1 MESSTFETIEVIET
15 STISPQFEMA
25 QVASIMVQSLI
36 AQSKTKDI
44 YTTVTPNGILDDL
57 KEASSNLESLEEH
70 LNDTISEQELKKE
83 WQKTSKLP
91 KLKIEK
97 VQTFQKLFGDA
108 IWDDYLCRSGSY
120 ALFQTLLLIFVTFFC
135 SV

>member
-1 MESSTFETIEVIET
+1 MESSTSETIEVIET

-36 AQSKTKDI
+36 AQSKVKDI
-44 YTTVTPNGILDDL
+44 YTTVTPNGILDNL

-97 VQTFQKLFGDA
+97 VQTFQKLF
-108 IWDDYLCRSGSY
+108 
-120 ALFQTLLLIFVTFFC
+120 
-135 SV
+135 